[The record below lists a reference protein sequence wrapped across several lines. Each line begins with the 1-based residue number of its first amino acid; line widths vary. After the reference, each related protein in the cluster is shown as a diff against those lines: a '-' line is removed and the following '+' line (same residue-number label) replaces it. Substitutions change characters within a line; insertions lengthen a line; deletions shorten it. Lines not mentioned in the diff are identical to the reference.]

1 MTLSKMQI
9 GKGGITENFISTLK
23 TYFKKNR
30 VVKISVLKSA
40 RESREKTKEYSEE
53 LLSKL
58 GPTFTSKVIGH
69 TIALKK
75 WRKAQ
80 R

>member
-9 GKGGITENFISTLK
+9 GKGGLTDNFISTLK

-40 RESREKTKEYSEE
+40 RETREKTKEYSEE

-58 GPTFTSKVIGH
+58 GPNFTSKIIGH

>member
-1 MTLSKMQI
+1 MQI
-9 GKGGITENFISTLK
+9 GKGGVTDNFISTLK
-23 TYFKKNR
+23 TYFKKSR
-30 VVKISVLKSA
+30 VVKIAVLKSA
-40 RESREKTKEYSEE
+40 REKGREQTKQYSED
-53 LLSKL
+53 LLKEM
-58 GPTFTSKVIGH
+58 GPNFTSKVIGH